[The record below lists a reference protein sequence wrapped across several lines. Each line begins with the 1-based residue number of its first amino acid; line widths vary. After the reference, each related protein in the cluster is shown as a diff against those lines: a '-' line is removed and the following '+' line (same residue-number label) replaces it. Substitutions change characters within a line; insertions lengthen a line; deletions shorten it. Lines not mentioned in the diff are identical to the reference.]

1 MLMTRMDSFP
11 RAVEIATDGT
21 TTENNFKSLPLLN
34 FPEVRVLVDKQLPA
48 SNIACG
54 LRWGV
59 IPPLK
64 TLSYL
69 SGLFFGA
76 LCLDVRSSSGLSR
89 GADGRQ
95 EDGWQDAGGRGRLYP
110 SRVA

>member
-1 MLMTRMDSFP
+1 MLTTRMDSFP

-21 TTENNFKSLPLLN
+21 ITENNFKSLPLLN
-34 FPEVRVLVDKQLPA
+34 FPEVRALVDKQLPA
-48 SNIACG
+48 SNVAYG

-69 SGLFFGA
+69 SGLFFGGVVFGRVLQFWA
-76 LCLDVRSSSGLSR
+76 VPRS
-89 GADGRQ
+89 
-95 EDGWQDAGGRGRLYP
+95 GWQVRGWMAGRGGPGATL
-110 SRVA
+110 SVARA